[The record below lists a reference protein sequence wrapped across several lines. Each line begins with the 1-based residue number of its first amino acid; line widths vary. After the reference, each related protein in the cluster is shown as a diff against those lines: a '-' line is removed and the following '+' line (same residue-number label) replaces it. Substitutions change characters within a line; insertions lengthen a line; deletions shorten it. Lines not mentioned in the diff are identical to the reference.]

1 LKALYRRLDSWL
13 LSLYFPV
20 GEFVRMKRKTD
31 LGNVIGQRKKSPR
44 KSWISFYFFKVRA
57 KKIRLVENGL

>member
-1 LKALYRRLDSWL
+1 VALDSWL

-31 LGNVIGQRKKSPR
+31 LANVIGQRKKSPR
-44 KSWISFYFFKVRA
+44 KSWISSYFFKVRA
-57 KKIRLVENGL
+57 NKFALWEMGFKGP